1 MGDFPRWV
9 HSEDVDSSAM
19 FSAYLSYDLKMK
31 EWHFGDEASWHPV
44 WHGHLF
50 MINHRVRHVEGVV
63 RVEPHGVPGRDC
75 QQRPCRR
82 CETLAGGYQLRW
94 YSRYGAKFYSER
106 RRPRS
111 WGAPEPQAEP
121 TASSSL
127 RFSRGPEAE

>member
-9 HSEDVDSSAM
+9 DSEDVDSSAM
-19 FSAYLSYDLKMK
+19 FSAYMSYDLMMK
-31 EWHFGDEASWHPV
+31 ECHFGNEASWRPV

-63 RVEPHGVPGRDC
+63 RVAPPGVPGRDC

-82 CETLAGGYQLRW
+82 CETLAGGVQFRW
-94 YSRYGAKFYSER
+94 YSRYWAKFYNER
-106 RRPRS
+106 RRPGS
-111 WGAPEPQAEP
+111 WEAPEPRGEP

-127 RFSRGPEAE
+127 RFWRGPDVD